1 MAAVRGFAAE
11 IQAGHFVPHGWHPAL
26 NRAGCPRQL
35 TVNRIVDQQVTSNT
49 IQLIGKVNQTLD
61 NDMENLQNITYLIG
75 FDPRTERFLNGE
87 IQGDKP
93 AVGTEDTGNSGL
105 RTSSVKQ
112 DNAENYEI
120 KRYLQGFT
128 TLYPEIAS
136 ILLVNREGEY
146 ISNEMYARSPASLT
160 EEEWYREA
168 VLNEGILPCLATR
181 QSVMSPPMFIT
192 ATRNWYRS
200 FARLWIRIRGK

>member
-1 MAAVRGFAAE
+1 
-11 IQAGHFVPHGWHPAL
+11 
-26 NRAGCPRQL
+26 
-35 TVNRIVDQQVTSNT
+35 
-49 IQLIGKVNQTLD
+49 
-61 NDMENLQNITYLIG
+61 MENLQNITYLIG

-136 ILLVNREGEY
+136 ILLVNREES
-146 ISNEMYARSPASLT
+146 ISVT
-160 EEEWYREA
+160 KCTHA
-168 VLNEGILPCLATR
+168 VR
-181 QSVMSPPMFIT
+181 QV
-192 ATRNWYRS
+192 
-200 FARLWIRIRGK
+200 